1 MDSSDRDV
9 VGREEEIAALVGF
22 LDSPT
27 SLPGVFLLEGEAGIG
42 KTTLWRWGL
51 DAATARGYRVLSC
64 RTSGSEAQLS
74 FVALGDLLGD
84 VLDDVMPA
92 LPRPQANALAVALLV
107 DEGEGPPPDRR
118 AIALAFTGALRALAR
133 EAPVVVA
140 IDDIQWLDP
149 SSAFLLE
156 FALRRLDGDAL
167 VFLLALREEE
177 AIPSAVDLDRALP
190 EERLRRLHVGPLS
203 MGAMHRLLSERLD
216 LVLPRPRLRRLRE
229 LSGGNPLFALEL
241 GRALRRGAI
250 LLEPGEPLPGS
261 LAALVGDRLAALPA
275 ETRPALLAASAA
287 SDPTLELVEGAIGGR
302 ATDRLAP
309 AVAAQVIEFEGT
321 RIRFT
326 HPLLASGIYAAAPL
340 EDRRALHR
348 RLAQLLPDPEEHA
361 RHLALGTDS
370 ADDGVATALERAA
383 VRAHARGA
391 LAAAVELSEQ
401 ARRLTPVEMEESGH
415 RRTIQAASYAWE
427 AGESSRARELL
438 SGARGR
444 ARPGAAR
451 GEILMLLGTIEEYE
465 GDRQEAVEL
474 YRAARRDATGD
485 VALRARIEEGLAS
498 ALFLMRKDLPAA
510 AEHARAAV
518 GLADEAGDAVTTI
531 AALSEVGLV
540 DAVSG
545 GSEWRPALERG
556 RDLEQRAG
564 PVPIAVSATFTLAVV
579 FSWTDELARSR
590 ELLSSLRVYADER
603 AEESGLPWTLVHLA
617 WVEFLAGQWDEA
629 SRWAEEG
636 LETALQTGQ
645 EPQRAFALAVRALV
659 RACRGEVDG
668 ARADAAATLVLAEE
682 RGVMVATIIAASA
695 LGLLELSLGNPEAV
709 HRQLG
714 PLAARLEEGGVREP
728 GSMRFV
734 FDDIEALIA
743 LGRLDEAEP
752 LLDLVEGRA
761 RRLDRASAVAAAA
774 RCRGL
779 LEAARGDTDA
789 ALASLQGALA
799 EHERVSMPF
808 EEARTLLALGVTRRR
823 ARMKRPARETLER
836 ALAGFEQLG
845 ARLWADRTRAELAR
859 IGGRAPASGELT
871 ETERRIAALAAE
883 GHSNK
888 EIAAALFVT
897 PKTVGTQLS
906 RIYRKVGVRSR
917 TELARRLSGDAE
929 APKL

>member
-27 SLPGVFLLEGEAGIG
+27 TLPGVFLLEGEAGIG
-42 KTTLWRWGL
+42 KTTLWRHGV
-51 DAATARGYRVLSC
+51 DAAAARGYRVLSC

-133 EAPVVVA
+133 EGPMVVA

-156 FALRRLDGDAL
+156 FALRRLEGDAL
-167 VFLLALREEE
+167 AFLLALREEE
-177 AIPSAVDLDRALP
+177 ATPSAVDLDRALP
-190 EERLRRLHVGPLS
+190 EERLRRLRVGPLS

-250 LLEPGEPLPGS
+250 QLEPGEPLPGS
-261 LAALVGDRLAALPA
+261 LAALVRDRLATLPA

-287 SDPTLELVEGAIGGR
+287 SDPTLELVERAVGGR

-321 RIRFT
+321 GIRFT
-326 HPLLASGIYAAAPL
+326 HPLLASGVYAAAAG

-370 ADDGVATALERAA
+370 PDDGVATALERAA
-383 VRAHARGA
+383 VLAHARGA

-401 ARRLTPVEMEESGH
+401 ARRLTPVEMDESGH

-427 AGESSRARELL
+427 AGESGRARELL
-438 SGARGR
+438 SAARGR
-444 ARPGAAR
+444 AQPGAER

-474 YRAARRDATGD
+474 YRDARRDAENDGG
-485 VALRARIEEGLAS
+485 LRARIEEGLAS

-518 GLADEAGDAVTTI
+518 SLADEAGDVVTTI
-531 AALSEVGLV
+531 AALSEVALV

-545 GSEWRPALERG
+545 GSEWRPALGRG

-564 PVPIAVSATFTLAVV
+564 PVPIAVSATFTLAIL
-579 FSWTDELARSR
+579 FSWTDELAESR
-590 ELLSSLRVYADER
+590 ELLSSLRLYAEER

-617 WVEFLAGQWDEA
+617 WVEFLAGQWGEA

-636 LETALQTGQ
+636 HETALQTGQ
-645 EPQRAFALAVRALV
+645 EPQRAFALAIRALV
-659 RACRGEVDG
+659 RACRGEVEA
-668 ARADAAATLVLAEE
+668 ARDDAATTLALADE
-682 RGVMVATIIAASA
+682 RGVMVASILAATA
-695 LGLLELSLGNPEAV
+695 LGVLELSLGNPEAV

-714 PLAARLEEGGVREP
+714 PLVTRLEEGGVREP

-761 RRLDRASAVAAAA
+761 QRLDRASAVAAAA

-789 ALASLQGALA
+789 ALASLEGALA

-836 ALAGFEQLG
+836 ALAGFERLG

-871 ETERRIAALAAE
+871 ETERRIAALAVE

-917 TELARRLSGDAE
+917 TELARRLSADAE